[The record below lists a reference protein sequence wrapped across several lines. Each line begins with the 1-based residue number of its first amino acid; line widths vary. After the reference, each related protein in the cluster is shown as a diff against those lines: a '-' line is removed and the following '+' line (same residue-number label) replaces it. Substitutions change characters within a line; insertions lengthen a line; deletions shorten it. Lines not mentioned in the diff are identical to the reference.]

1 MQYTSA
7 EAGKLVK
14 KLEERMRLLINT
26 EVKSATFNAAS
37 GEDVESLRP
46 KYDFAKTHKEI
57 EELTEKIRTV
67 KHAINEFNVS
77 HTLPGFDDITID
89 QALICIPQLRQ
100 RKDTLKA
107 MIARLPKERVNS
119 FMHGNIIDYTIIN
132 YDLDEVEKAYNEYE
146 EKLSAMQIALDT
158 INATEKMEIDV
169 VLE

>member
-1 MQYTSA
+1 MKYTSA

-14 KLEERMRLLINT
+14 KLEERMRLLIST
-26 EVKSATFNAAS
+26 EGKSAVFNAAS

-46 KYDFAKTHKEI
+46 KYDFEKTNKEI
-57 EELTEKIRTV
+57 EELSEKIRVV
-67 KHAINEFNVS
+67 KHAINEFNIS

-89 QALICIPQLRQ
+89 QALIFIPQLRQ
-100 RKDTLKA
+100 RKDILKS
-107 MIARLPKERVNS
+107 MINRLPKERVS
-119 FMHGNIIDYTIIN
+119 TFMHGNIIDYTIIN
-132 YDLDEVEKAYNEYE
+132 YDLDEVEKVYNEYE